1 MITNQPSPRPL
12 HESLVTDLNTAFP
25 DAFPPINF
33 KEDLNEE
40 QFAAISA
47 PIGPVLVLAGAG
59 SGKTRTL
66 TYRVAWLLTQGIC
79 PWEILLLTFTNK
91 AANEMLLRVEN
102 LTGIPHYKFWGGT
115 FHHIG
120 QKILRIHGESIGIN
134 KNFNILDASD
144 ADSLLSEVIR
154 NFDAQFFRNTDNPKS
169 RVIGEI
175 ISYARNTCSSIEQVV
190 KEKYPYFAHLL
201 QNILLFNKNYQDL
214 KKKRGVLD
222 YDDLLEHWLSLL
234 ENNSSIKEHL
244 QHQFKYI
251 LVDEYQDTNTLQSKI
266 IDRMTPYHKIMA
278 VGDDAQC
285 IYTWRGA
292 NFENIMTFADRHP
305 GTLIFKIETNYR
317 STPEILDLAN
327 QVLEHQPANAGYRKE
342 LKPTRRPKQK
352 PYFASASDTKHQA
365 QFILKRIKG
374 LLSEGYNYSDIAILY
389 RAHFHAMDLQM
400 ELTRLAIPYQITSG
414 IRFFEQAHI
423 KDLVAQL
430 KFAANPADSTSFFR
444 FACLLPKMGPKTA
457 EKLLQLGVESS
468 KKNQTSLLKALEHE
482 SIIKKVPATAKD
494 DWLDMIYTLQDVTEN
509 IHKLPPKDITSIA
522 IEGWYGTFLRSL
534 YPNWQSRQDDLQ
546 SLIGFATRF
555 DNMQE
560 FLAQLVLLNSE
571 TSDRAAD
578 LNEDNLRLTTIHQAK
593 GLEFPVVFIIGLAES
608 LFPSKRSLEEDNLEE
623 ERRLFYVAVTRAKDE
638 LYLTHPRL
646 SFQGGPPALLSP
658 SRFIQELSKDAY
670 QTLSLPNSYY

>member
-1 MITNQPSPRPL
+1 MITDQSFPTASDANTTVHSPD
-12 HESLVTDLNTAFP
+12 T
-25 DAFPPINF
+25 FPPINF
-33 KEDLNEE
+33 KDDLNDE
-40 QFAAISA
+40 QFAAITA
-47 PIGPVLVLAGAG
+47 PTGPVLVLAGAG

-66 TYRVAWLLTQGIC
+66 TYRVAWLLTQGIR

-91 AANEMLLRVEN
+91 AAKEMLLRVEN
-102 LTGIPHYKFWGGT
+102 LTGIPHHKFWGGT

-120 QKILRIHGESIGIN
+120 QRILRVHGESIGIN

-144 ADSLLSEVIR
+144 ADSLLGEVIR
-154 NFDAQFFRNTDNPKS
+154 DFDAQFFRNTDNPKS

-175 ISYARNTCSSIEQVV
+175 ISYATNTCSSIEQVI
-190 KEKYPYFAHLL
+190 KEKYPYFEDLL
-201 QNILLFNKNYQDL
+201 ENILQFNKAYQNL
-214 KKKRGVLD
+214 KKKQGVLD
-222 YDDLLEHWLSLL
+222 YDDLLVHWLNLL
-234 ENNSSIKEHL
+234 ENNSAVKEHL
-244 QHQFKYI
+244 QNQFKYI

-266 IDRMTPYHKIMA
+266 IDLMAPHHKIMA

-292 NFENIMTFADRHP
+292 NFENIMTFPNRHP

-317 STPEILDLAN
+317 STPEILNLAN
-327 QVLEHQPANAGYRKE
+327 QVLENQPSNAGYRKE
-342 LKPTRRPKQK
+342 LKPVRQPNQK
-352 PYFASASDTKHQA
+352 PYFASAPDTKHQA

-430 KFAANPADSTSFFR
+430 KFAANPSDSTSFLR

-457 EKLLQLGVESS
+457 AKLLQLGIESS
-468 KKNQTSLLKALEHE
+468 QKNQTSLLKAFANE
-482 SIIKKVPATAKD
+482 SIVKKVPINAKD

-509 IHKLPPKDITSIA
+509 IHNLPPKDITSIA
-522 IEGWYGTFLRSL
+522 IEGWYGTFIRNL
-534 YPNWQSRQDDLQ
+534 YTNWRARQDDLQ
-546 SLIGFATRF
+546 SLIGFANRF

-571 TSDRAAD
+571 TSDRTID
-578 LNEDNLRLTTIHQAK
+578 PNEDNLRLTTIHQAK

-608 LFPSKRSLEEDNLEE
+608 FFPSKRSLEEDNLEE

-638 LYLTHPRL
+638 LYLTYPRL
-646 SFQGGPPALLSP
+646 SLQGGPPTLLSP

-670 QTLSLPNSYY
+670 EALSLSNNYC